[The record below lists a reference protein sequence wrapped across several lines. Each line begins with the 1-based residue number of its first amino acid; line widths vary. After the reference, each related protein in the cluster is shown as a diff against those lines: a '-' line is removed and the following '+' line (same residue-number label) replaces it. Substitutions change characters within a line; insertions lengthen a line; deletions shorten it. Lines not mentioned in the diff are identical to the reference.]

1 MKKSLITGRI
11 TVGLLLASALLIYL
25 FFPGILTYIDVKLND
40 PHIND
45 VAEEFQKV
53 DVPGSFKSFSTKG
66 IRFSMPEGSEKNR
79 SGSSVRKDEE
89 ISVLIMEN
97 DSYKEFVQQQ
107 EMAENHDLDIDISTD
122 PWENFLYDE
131 ETYRHFYK
139 SMQAQYPTEYDA
151 RSDVLWFIKDGFI
164 AKDCLKLRG
173 IDRKVFKEFADIKEE
188 AVAYEDAYKLKGDG
202 FFAYVCRI
210 KKDLSAT
217 PADANE
223 ITEHFQWSCTLFPD
237 DSTTG
242 YYFIMI
248 SGEND
253 NIKPQVISSIELD
266 K

>member
-1 MKKSLITGRI
+1 MKKSIIAGGI
-11 TVGLLLASALLIYL
+11 SVGLLLAAALIIFV
-25 FFPGILTYIDVKLND
+25 FFPGLLTYIDVKVND

-53 DVPGSFKSFSTKG
+53 EVPENFTSFSTKG
-66 IRFSMPEGSEKNR
+66 LRFRMPEGAVKNR
-79 SGSSVRKDEE
+79 SGSSIRKGEE

-97 DSYKEFVQQQ
+97 DSYKNFVQQQ
-107 EMAENHDLDIDISTD
+107 EMAANPDIDLDISTD
-122 PWENFLYDE
+122 PWESFLYDE

-139 SMQAQYPTEYDA
+139 SMKAQYPTEYDA
-151 RSDVLWFIKDGFI
+151 RSDILWFIKDGFI

-188 AVAYEDAYKLKGDG
+188 SVAYEDAYKLKGKG
-202 FFAYVCRI
+202 FFAYVCKI
-210 KKDLSAT
+210 KKELSA
-217 PADANE
+217 DSANAKE
-223 ITEHFQWSCTLFPD
+223 INEHFQWSCTLFPD
-237 DSTTG
+237 NSTTD